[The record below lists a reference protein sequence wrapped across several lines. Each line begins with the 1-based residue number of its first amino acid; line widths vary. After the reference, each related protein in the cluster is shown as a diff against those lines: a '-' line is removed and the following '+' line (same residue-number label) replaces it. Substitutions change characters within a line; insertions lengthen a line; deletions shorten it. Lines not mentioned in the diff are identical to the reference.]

1 MMNGRPTRN
10 HRESGGG
17 PLSGLRR
24 GLSRVMGSKAFL
36 LLASVFVAVLF
47 WGTLVASDGTL
58 TRQKT
63 FPSVA
68 VSVTGEAA
76 LQSRGFIVMDDI
88 SELIPA
94 VRMTVEVAQSNYDR
108 VNGASYNPHFDLSQI
123 TGEGENELTIAYT
136 SQLYG
141 PVVACE
147 PSSVTVNV
155 ERYMTRRVPV
165 VLESVGETPEGV
177 YLSASRTDPTMLS
190 VSGPQSIVS
199 GVTRAVARLD
209 LSQLS
214 AQRLEDRTALLI
226 ELQNSAGEAVVS
238 DKLQITNQTVITDT
252 VVAETELVRAKWV
265 PLDLAAFVEGTPA
278 EGYEL
283 VGVSAEEEQILVAAE
298 DVTLSAIDV
307 LTTDQPLNID
317 GATGN
322 VTGYVRL
329 RRMSGLAN
337 TLPTEISI
345 TALIEEKSAERTF
358 RSIGVEIDGL
368 DESAYRATLSSA
380 RVTAQLT
387 GAYGF
392 INGLSGDDVRLY
404 VDLSGLGEGK
414 HSVPVQVHIDNA
426 QEFACALSSPEL
438 TVTIKEK

>member
-10 HRESGGG
+10 PRE
-17 PLSGLRR
+17 PRRGLRR
-24 GLSRVMGSKAFL
+24 RLSRVLGSKVFL

-76 LQSRGFIVMDDI
+76 LQSKGFIVMDDVT
-88 SELIPA
+88 ELVPS
-94 VRMTVEVAQSNYDR
+94 VKMTVEVTQANYDR
-108 VNGASYNPHFDLSQI
+108 VTGTSYNPHFDLSQI
-123 TGEGENELTIAYT
+123 TAEGENELTISYT

-141 PVVACE
+141 PVIACE

-165 VLESVGETPEGV
+165 VLETYGQTPEGV

-190 VSGPQSIVS
+190 VSGPQSVVS
-199 GVTRAVARLD
+199 TVTRAVAKLD

-214 AQRLEDRTALLI
+214 AQRMDDRTALLV
-226 ELQNSAGEAVVS
+226 ELQNAAGEAVVS
-238 DKLQITNQTVITDT
+238 DKVQITNQTVITDI
-252 VVAETELVRAKWV
+252 VVAETELVPAKWA
-265 PLDLAAFVEGTPA
+265 PLDLAAFVEGEPA

-283 VGVSAEEEQILVAAE
+283 TGVTAEEEQILVAAGE
-298 DVTLSAIDV
+298 SVLDALDV
-307 LTTDQPLNID
+307 LTTDQPLDIG

-329 RRMSGLAN
+329 RRLSGLAN
-337 TLPTEISI
+337 TLPTEVSI
-345 TALIEEKSAERTF
+345 TALIEEKTAERTF
-358 RSIGVEIDGL
+358 RSMNVEIDGL
-368 DESAYRATLSSA
+368 DESAYRATLSSS
-380 RVTAQLT
+380 RITAQLT
-387 GAYGF
+387 GGYHF
-392 INGLSGDDVRLY
+392 IHGLSSDDVRLY
-404 VDLSGLGEGK
+404 IDVSGLDEGK

-426 QEFACALSSPEL
+426 QAFDCALSSPEL